1 VRWTRKGYFTLPS
14 TALRHHAVCVGA
26 SGSGKTETLY
36 RCAYGAYKVYGQQVV
51 YLDAKGESKRDE
63 EKQEDSAARFM
74 ATMRAAGAQRI
85 GVFPATYY
93 DGRQG
98 TLTDLQNRLLSIID
112 FSESAY
118 YGDVA
123 ANVVFL
129 ALNTPVAPRSS
140 TTFLNNL
147 HLDRLK
153 VLYKGTPLYARV
165 AGLDEKQV
173 SQVRMRYEVFFNAM
187 AGHLDGTLR
196 YTDYDAVYLRVRGFT
211 LRNEAPRLGRFLV
224 ADFMHYI
231 AERRRAG
238 MQTLFIIDEFNALR
252 MREETSI
259 LFEQV
264 RSFGG
269 SLLISAQGYTG
280 LGPHEYADRILD
292 AANTYIV
299 HACSDPFPIVKR
311 AGKHFVLETSWS
323 EQDSDTGQR
332 RHLQPHWDWKVSE
345 DAVKQQDVGQAFW
358 LHRGRTQQ
366 VQMVRVPTTT
376 EAITQAWDEIRQ
388 QEQQQEIQQQAS
400 LPSVV
405 PQTPVQRSIPT
416 GLNQGQQKP
425 RQKNPPRTPLSGNGA
440 SSSSASSRLSKTA
453 KTAAP
458 RGNGTSAQ
466 TPVSP
471 APTSGDAPAPS
482 LPSPDSPLP
491 VPQDAPPSTT
501 VSELDDDGPEYL

>member
-1 VRWTRKGYFTLPS
+1 MGDLAWTRKGYFTLPP

-63 EKQEDSAARFM
+63 EKQDDSAARFV
-74 ATMRAAGAQRI
+74 ATMRTAGAQCI

-93 DGRQG
+93 DGWQG
-98 TLTDLQNRLLSIID
+98 TLADLQNRLLSIID

-129 ALNTPVAPRSS
+129 ALNTPVTPRSS
-140 TTFLNNL
+140 TAFLNNL
-147 HLDRLK
+147 HLERLK
-153 VLYKGTPLYARV
+153 TLYKGTAMYARV
-165 AGLDEKQV
+165 AGLEKELV

-196 YTDYDAVYLRVRGFT
+196 YNDYDAVYLRVRGFT

-269 SLLISAQGYTG
+269 SLLISAQGYAG
-280 LGPHEYADRILD
+280 LGPREYADRILD

-299 HACSDPFPIVKR
+299 HSCSDPFPIVKR
-311 AGKHFVLETSWS
+311 AGRRFMLETSWS
-323 EQDSDTGQR
+323 EQDDDAGQR
-332 RHLQPHWDWKVSE
+332 RHLRPHWDWKVSE
-345 DAVKQQDVGQAFW
+345 DAVKQQEVGQAFW

-366 VQMVRVPTTT
+366 VQMARVPISE
-376 EAITQAWDEIRQ
+376 EAIRQAWKEIRAQERQ
-388 QEQQQEIQQQAS
+388 QEALVSVTPLAAVQLPIPSPSSQSQQQPRHKK
-400 LPSVV
+400 LPS
-405 PQTPVQRSIPT
+405 T
-416 GLNQGQQKP
+416 
-425 RQKNPPRTPLSGNGA
+425 
-440 SSSSASSRLSKTA
+440 SSSS
-453 KTAAP
+453 
-458 RGNGTSAQ
+458 TSATSTKAKKLGKGIS
-466 TPVSP
+466 TPPPTPLQPATGVSP
-471 APTSGDAPAPS
+471 LPLPTVPETPPAPS
-482 LPSPDSPLP
+482 PLSLSPDSTNGT
-491 VPQDAPPSTT
+491 PS
-501 VSELDDDGPEYL
+501 SPRPEPDDDGPEYL

>member
-1 VRWTRKGYFTLPS
+1 MGDLAWTRKGYFTLPA

-36 RCAYGAYKVYGQQVV
+36 RCAYGAYRVYGQQVV

-93 DGRQG
+93 DGWQG

-140 TTFLNNL
+140 TAFLNNL
-147 HLDRLK
+147 HLERLK
-153 VLYKGTPLYARV
+153 TLYKGTAMYARV
-165 AGLDEKQV
+165 AGLDKEQV

-196 YTDYDAVYLRVRGFT
+196 YNDYDAVYLRVRGFT

-269 SLLISAQGYTG
+269 SLLISAQGYAG
-280 LGPHEYADRILD
+280 LGPREYADRILD

-299 HACSDPFPIVKR
+299 HACSDPFPLLKR
-311 AGKHFVLETSWS
+311 AGKRLMLETSWS
-323 EQDSDTGQR
+323 EQDGDTGQR
-332 RHLQPHWDWKVSE
+332 RHLRPHWDWKVSE
-345 DAVKQQDVGQAFW
+345 DAVKQQEVGQAFW
-358 LHRGRTQQ
+358 LHKGHTQQ
-366 VQMVRVPTTT
+366 VQMVRVPITS
-376 EAITQAWDEIRQ
+376 EAITQAWDEIQEQERQ
-388 QEQQQEIQQQAS
+388 QEALVSVTPPAPVQQPVPSPSGQSQQQPRQMK
-400 LPSVV
+400 LPSA
-405 PQTPVQRSIPT
+405 P
-416 GLNQGQQKP
+416 
-425 RQKNPPRTPLSGNGA
+425 
-440 SSSSASSRLSKTA
+440 SSSASDTSTKA
-453 KTAAP
+453 KKSGK
-458 RGNGTSAQ
+458 RTSAQ
-466 TPVSP
+466 PSTPSQPVTEISP
-471 APTSGDAPAPS
+471 TPSTVAPETPSAPS
-482 LPSPDSPLP
+482 PLSPSPDSTNGT
-491 VPQDAPPSTT
+491 PS
-501 VSELDDDGPEYL
+501 SPIPEPDDDGPEYL